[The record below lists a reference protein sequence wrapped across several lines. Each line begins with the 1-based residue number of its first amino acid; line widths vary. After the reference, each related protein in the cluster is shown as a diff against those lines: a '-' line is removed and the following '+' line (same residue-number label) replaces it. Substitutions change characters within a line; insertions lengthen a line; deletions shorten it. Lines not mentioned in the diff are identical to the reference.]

1 MLKLL
6 DDLTNIIREIETSL
20 SVHLTD
26 EDFKDGRGEIVHVFL
41 HEACHAVVSNC
52 LSWIH
57 ELGESAHTALDEV
70 LARLLEE
77 KIGLALGLAVH
88 TSEEQVRELRHY
100 PVNITVE
107 QYEHLRRKWQQK
119 YWPAKD
125 VEGMATYT
133 LNYLRQVGVI
143 AD

>member
-6 DDLTNIIREIETSL
+6 DDLTNIIREIESSL

-26 EDFKDGRGEIVHVFL
+26 EDFRDGRDETVHIFL
-41 HEACHAVVSNC
+41 HEACHAAVSNC
-52 LSWIH
+52 APWIH
-57 ELGESAHTALDEV
+57 ELDDSDHTALDEV

-77 KIGLALGLAVH
+77 KIGLLLGLAVH

-100 PVNITVE
+100 PVSITVE
-107 QYEHLRRKWQQK
+107 QYERLRREWQQK
-119 YWPAKD
+119 YWPARD

-143 AD
+143 SQ